1 MRRARSKVA
10 HSNPAKSRILD
21 RLMASPEQT
30 IRSHR
35 AGNRRFAGRQSRRIP
50 PRPHSRSRFTAMCP
64 ARCRSLAPGR
74 GGLPHHAQK
83 ASVAPVV
90 GQRGHRCQVG
100 RGPDRL
106 EHPTRSP
113 TLIISASMP
122 LFRTVRRR
130 AKQAS
135 ASAGSPGPAVTLIPE
150 ASLTAAPSVRGG
162 NLDPGQGPP
171 PTTVKTPRQLA
182 RIGRFA
188 VERERLPSTPGRAV
202 FISSLTRMR
211 AHGTG
216 ASRDRPQ
223 PGPAG

>member
-1 MRRARSKVA
+1 MVSRPPTDHCERSTPVARCDGHAPKLRTRT
-10 HSNPAKSRILD
+10 PAKSRILD

-35 AGNRRFAGRQSRRIP
+35 AGNRRLPGRQSRRIP

-122 LFRTVRRR
+122 LFRTVIRR
-130 AKQAS
+130 AKQAFGVGRVARASGHAHPRSITHGRSFRSRWQFGSGTRTATHYRQDTTPTS
-135 ASAGSPGPAVTLIPE
+135 AHR
-150 ASLTAAPSVRGG
+150 SVC
-162 NLDPGQGPP
+162 
-171 PTTVKTPRQLA
+171 V
-182 RIGRFA
+182 
-188 VERERLPSTPGRAV
+188 
-202 FISSLTRMR
+202 
-211 AHGTG
+211 G
-216 ASRDRPQ
+216 A
-223 PGPAG
+223 